1 MSLSNFLTE
10 SKLGSGSYSTVYKV
24 LNKRDNKYYALKRVK
39 LLELSDKER
48 KNAMAEI
55 QILASIRHPNIILYK
70 EVFIDIETSTLW

>member
-1 MSLSNFLTE
+1 MSLSNFTIE

-24 LNKRDNKYYALKRVK
+24 LNKRDNKYYAIKRVK
-39 LLELSDKER
+39 LLELSEKER

-70 EVFIDIETSTLW
+70 EVFIDIETSALW